1 MPYYITDQSDDC
13 PDWAVVKE
21 DGEVVACHATK
32 DEAIAQMVAAS
43 ISEGIEP
50 GGERAE
56 DLPSRPAP
64 PEDQIEGSD
73 KNEPGSASGAGGKI
87 TLSEQVET
95 ALRNKV
101 AEHNEK
107 MGEDDRPRWTRTTY
121 GQLAAVYRRGAGA
134 YSSSHRPGIS
144 RGAWAM
150 ARVNAYLYLLR
161 NGKPQN
167 ANYVTDNDLL
177 PEGHPKSTR
186 SIEDRQVEL
195 DLPGYMRDA
204 ARQGLKWH
212 EEGLSGD
219 GIVPATVRDARAMT
233 EGRITEQKVIR
244 ASAWAARH
252 RVDLDRTGAKPGQE
266 NFPTPGAVAHY
277 LWGIPTGERYADAV
291 AWFDRKSEQ
300 IKRERTVVEI
310 TPVKP
315 RSEGSGVEFRST
327 TGELRSESDGRF
339 VGYAAVFN
347 SASQPLPFV
356 ERIAPGA
363 FARSL
368 RNRKSDIRLYVNHNS
383 DMPLA
388 SRRSG
393 TLELSEDDHG
403 LRVEAELPDT
413 SYARDLRELM
423 ATGVVDR
430 MSFGFSVAK
439 GGDRWSDDGGERTLT
454 AVTLHEVSVV
464 TGFPAYEAT
473 SAALRSLDNLARR
486 TALGYDELVDALD
499 TLANGDPLDDER
511 ANAIASLLQRQD
523 ADATNLLALKS
534 RQTDLL
540 AKKIV

>member
-1 MPYYITDQSDDC
+1 MPYYITDEAADC
-13 PDWAVVKE
+13 SGWAVVKD
-21 DGEVVACHATK
+21 DGETIGCHGSK
-32 DEAIAQMVAAS
+32 DEAIAQMVAVSVA
-43 ISEGIEP
+43 EGIEP
-50 GGERAE
+50 GGERATE
-56 DLPSRPAP
+56 PA
-64 PEDQIEGSD
+64 
-73 KNEPGSASGAGGKI
+73 
-87 TLSEQVET
+87 
-95 ALRNKV
+95 
-101 AEHNEK
+101 
-107 MGEDDRPRWTRTTY
+107 
-121 GQLAAVYRRGAGA
+121 
-134 YSSSHRPGIS
+134 
-144 RGAWAM
+144 
-150 ARVNAYLYLLR
+150 
-161 NGKPQN
+161 
-167 ANYVTDNDLL
+167 
-177 PEGHPKSTR
+177 
-186 SIEDRQVEL
+186 EDRQVDL
-195 DLPGYMRDA
+195 NLPGYMRAA
-204 ARQGLKWH
+204 ARQGVEWH

-219 GIVPATVRDARAMT
+219 GIVPATVRDARRMAD
-233 EGRITEQKVIR
+233 GQITEDKVIR

-252 RVDLDRTGAKPGQE
+252 RVDLDKAGARPGQE
-266 NFPTPGAVAHY
+266 GFPTAGAVAHY

-300 IKRERTVVEI
+300 IKRERTAMEI

-393 TLELSEDDHG
+393 TLELTEDDHG
-403 LRVEAELPDT
+403 LKVEAELPDT

-423 ATGVVDR
+423 AAGVVDR

-439 GGDRWSDDGGERTLT
+439 GGDKWSDDGAERTLT

-486 TALGYDELVDALD
+486 TSLGYEELVDALD

-511 ANAIASLLQRQD
+511 AQAIASLLKTED
-523 ADATNLLALKS
+523 GANLLALKA

-540 AKKIV
+540 AKKVV